1 MLIVLPS
8 VAQCI
13 FWRASHQNP
22 KYNWRVETTF
32 FSCVR
37 FVELDD
43 CDLCV
48 GVGTWYIQKAL
59 ME

>member
-22 KYNWRVETTF
+22 NYNWRVETTF
-32 FSCVR
+32 FFLRQIS
-37 FVELDD
+37 
-43 CDLCV
+43 
-48 GVGTWYIQKAL
+48 
-59 ME
+59 